1 MFAQSLYSVDINE
14 NITTGAQ
21 ILQLVAADKDL
32 GQNREVQYSIVSGNE
47 LERFLIDTHSGKMY
61 VQSPLDRDPPR
72 NEVSFLI
79 KVKTRGRPR
88 RSPLLSYRVVRCMY
102 KVPLIETHPEM
113 RRHLWLR

>member
-79 KVKTRGRPR
+79 KVRLVGGPGEVLYWVT
-88 RSPLLSYRVVRCMY
+88 
-102 KVPLIETHPEM
+102 E
-113 RRHLWLR
+113 WLDVCIRFP